1 MHSSCMRCRRYCSTY
16 KSQANE
22 KQGILIIIRALQS
35 LIASPASAAPR
46 RIFEDLCQDMKIEV
60 RDAEQGADRP
70 LLELSQGTQSLIS
83 MHSIARVSHVEGV
96 RVWVPRYEP
105 SSPEDTLS

>member
-1 MHSSCMRCRRYCSTY
+1 MQLTSKSCRRYCQTNQ
-16 KSQANE
+16 SQGNE
-22 KQGILIIIRALQS
+22 KPGNPNILKALQR
-35 LIASPASAAPR
+35 LIATQASAAPR